1 MGAKGQEQGRNWCGT
16 CASVLASLESEASD
30 SSTPTGLQRLLAHTI
45 EHAKE
50 AGQVPRS
57 AHGELIVA
65 VSTSSEGGISL
76 VIQEEPPVPAAVR
89 RQAEMAF
96 SRVTKAPKAQSFSLY
111 LLRY

>member
-1 MGAKGQEQGRNWCGT
+1 MGAREQEQGRNWCDT
-16 CASVLASLESEASD
+16 CASILASLESEALD
-30 SSTPTGLQRLLAHTI
+30 PSTPTGGQRLLAHTI

-50 AGQVPRS
+50 AGQIPRS
-57 AHGELIVA
+57 VHGELIVA
-65 VSTSSEGGISL
+65 ISTTSEGGISL

-111 LLRY
+111 VMRY